1 MSSSPPAS
9 DKHHAPAWIGAVAIA
24 LTLYVLTWPVVEMKC
39 TKVTRRT
46 NSGSLHG
53 SYFHETQLSMDSPAW
68 VQAFYAPLHA
78 LCGSLP
84 GRNPLVAY
92 WVWWRDVL
100 GYEGLFFESGPEW
113 AIPKP

>member
-1 MSSSPPAS
+1 
-9 DKHHAPAWIGAVAIA
+9 
-24 LTLYVLTWPVVEMKC
+24 
-39 TKVTRRT
+39 
-46 NSGSLHG
+46 
-53 SYFHETQLSMDSPAW
+53 MDSPAW